1 MASKYKEGR
10 SLAFPKISY
19 WGTPGCRKLVKSGY
33 LIPFGEDDLSFMIIK
48 GIDKK

>member
-1 MASKYKEGR
+1 MVFKCKEGC
-10 SLAFPKISY
+10 SLAFPIISY
-19 WGTPGCRKLVKSGY
+19 WGIPDCRKLVKSGY